1 MTSDEIMFTSTETEL
16 NKEKIYDRV
25 FLQID
30 EDLPKLIDNTISFHS
45 SLWENQRFINTYHD
59 IRNQLVELI
68 IDIKNES

>member
-1 MTSDEIMFTSTETEL
+1 MTSE
-16 NKEKIYDRV
+16 EKIYDRV

-30 EDLPKLIDNTISFHS
+30 EDLPNLIYITIFKLKLSKLISNS
-45 SLWENQRFINTYHD
+45 SLWENQRFIDTYHD